1 LANATPGANDMP
13 ASIPVPG
20 FGEIAEQLRRSTVLI
35 TAGANGR
42 GNGSGVIWSSKND
55 GDTGTT
61 IITNAHVAR
70 GPRLR
75 VQLWDGRE
83 FDATVAAR
91 DFARDLAHLQLDTAG
106 SRPGVSNL
114 TAATPGDSSHVR
126 PGELAIAIGNPLGFV
141 GALTTGVIHAVGPLR
156 GLGPQTWVQADVRLA
171 PGNSGGPLADAAGHV
186 IGINTMLASGGIA
199 LAVPTATVVEFLQSG
214 PRPRLGVTVRI
225 VRLNRRRSAGLLIM
239 SIENGSP
246 AQQASLLIGDILIG
260 TAGTRF
266 TTSAD
271 LSDAIDEADGR
282 LKIHFLRGDNARER
296 EVVIPRTG
304 RLTREA
310 A

>member
-1 LANATPGANDMP
+1 MG
-13 ASIPVPG
+13 I
-20 FGEIAEQLRRSTVLI
+20 GEVGELLRRITVHVRN
-35 TAGANGR
+35 ANSR
-42 GNGSGVIWSSKND
+42 QQSAGSGVIWDSA
-55 GDTGTT
+55 GT
-61 IITNAHVAR
+61 IVTNAHVV
-70 GPRLR
+70 GEGTHL
-75 VQLWDGRE
+75 VELWDGSSFPTE
-83 FDATVAAR
+83 VHSKD
-91 DFARDLAHLQLDTAG
+91 DSRDLAKLKL
-106 SRPGVSNL
+106 
-114 TAATPGDSSHVR
+114 AATGPAANLRTSPVK
-126 PGELAIAIGNPLGFV
+126 PGELVIAVGNPLGFT
-141 GALTTGVIHAVGPLR
+141 GALTTGVVHAVGPFSGFGR
-156 GLGPQTWVQADVRLA
+156 RPWVQAAIRLA

-246 AQQASLLIGDILIG
+246 AEQASLLIGDILIG

-296 EVVIPRTG
+296 EVVISLTG